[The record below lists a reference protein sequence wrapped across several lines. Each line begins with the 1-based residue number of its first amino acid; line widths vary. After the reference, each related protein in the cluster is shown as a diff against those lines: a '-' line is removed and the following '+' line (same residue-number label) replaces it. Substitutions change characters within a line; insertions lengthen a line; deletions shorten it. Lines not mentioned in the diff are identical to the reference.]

1 MDLKRHHLQR
11 MQISKV
17 KRWRVTGG
25 KEFNEKAETSAL
37 KNTGNLH
44 GELPKVGYDLDE
56 QQQHTISGEE
66 LQLSTHFY
74 GYRDI

>member
-11 MQISKV
+11 MQISK
-17 KRWRVTGG
+17 GG

-44 GELPKVGYDLDE
+44 GELPKVGYDLEE

-74 GYRDI
+74 GDRDI